1 MKDKNLLIA
10 VTGGIG
16 SGKSTVMKILQ
27 SLSYRTISSDK
38 IVSDLYKKRKTKKLL
53 KALFPT
59 AVTGRLNLKIDRQKI
74 AQEVFSDKEKHQ
86 KLTALI
92 TPMVLDE
99 IIAYH
104 KKVGGVVFAEIPLL
118 FECKFENAFDK
129 VIVITREKEQR
140 IASVITRSALSR
152 EEVEA
157 RMRAQFDYD
166 SADLSKYVVIEN
178 NGNVAELEEKIRS
191 II

>member
-1 MKDKNLLIA
+1 
-10 VTGGIG
+10 
-16 SGKSTVMKILQ
+16 
-27 SLSYRTISSDK
+27 
-38 IVSDLYKKRKTKKLL
+38 
-53 KALFPT
+53 
-59 AVTGRLNLKIDRQKI
+59 
-74 AQEVFSDKEKHQ
+74 
-86 KLTALI
+86 
-92 TPMVLDE
+92 MVLDE

-104 KKVGGVVFAEIPLL
+104 KKVGGVVFAEVPLL

-152 EEVEA
+152 EDVEA

-178 NGNVAELEEKIRS
+178 NGNVDELKEKIRS